1 MFDIAY
7 RDMSDTVPVGSFDF
21 HVGEYT
27 IVVQMAFGLAPR
39 IAGRMKKPL
48 VKVRL
53 ASGFSY
59 LGYECGVKRADL
71 VVTRWG
77 GRVASS
83 EIRANS
89 KTRRG

>member
-7 RDMSDTVPVGSFDF
+7 RDMSDTVPVASFDF
-21 HVGEYT
+21 HVGGS

-39 IAGRMKKPL
+39 SAGRMKKPL

-59 LGYECGVKRADL
+59 VGYEGSVNRADL
-71 VVTRWG
+71 VVTRWIERDSRFG
-77 GRVASS
+77 
-83 EIRANS
+83 N
-89 KTRRG
+89 